1 MRYTASVNASS
12 SDLSENAFQQALAD
26 QAFDPY
32 PGFDFVEANDAVLRG
47 MHDSD
52 AAALNMFG
60 HEAHSQSSLSTTA
73 HSSAQS
79 PPSFSPSSGATRAS
93 APGVESVDPAGT
105 STSML
110 VGDFARIHA
119 PVYLAPTTL
128 SRIAQGRRDSVVER
142 HGQITPP
149 ESTPSQKSGRKSSA
163 SYSKSRQTTNLV
175 RMERARH
182 AANQRHARSKQP
194 RQILEERAGSK
205 SRECVE
211 EDKEDVETK
220 KEKYRKKNRIAAAKC
235 RAKKKDSTDGLE
247 ERHRDLQA
255 SYSFLKREDRRLR
268 DELSTL
274 RILAL
279 QHSPNT
285 LGCSCTD
292 LHNYNRCKVSE
303 VAQSFN
309 GPMVPPPSVSVL
321 SVGSLHGMSQTN
333 FLSPAS
339 MAELYG
345 RSQPFPTSG
354 SYAPAPVILLEMYDR
369 AMVAGSA
376 DMQQDFSCYLED
388 SAERSGF
395 MR

>member
-1 MRYTASVNASS
+1 MRYTASVSATP
-12 SDLSENAFQQALAD
+12 SDVSESVFQQALAD
-26 QAFDPY
+26 PAFDPHR
-32 PGFDFVEANDAVLRG
+32 GFDFVEANDAVLRG

-52 AAALNMFG
+52 AAALNMFN

-79 PPSFSPSSGATRAS
+79 PPSFSPYSGATGAS
-93 APGVESVDPAGT
+93 APGVESGDPAGT

-110 VGDFARIHA
+110 VGDFARIND

-128 SRIAQGRRDSVVER
+128 SRIAQDRRDSVAER
-142 HGQITPP
+142 YKQITPP
-149 ESTPSQKSGRKSSA
+149 ESTPSQKGGRKSSA
-163 SYSKSRQTTNLV
+163 SYSKPGQTTNLV
-175 RMERARH
+175 RTERARH
-182 AANQRHARSKQP
+182 AANQRHAGSKQP
-194 RQILEERAGSK
+194 RRIREERAGSK
-205 SRECVE
+205 PGECVD
-211 EDKEDVETK
+211 EDGEHVETK
-220 KEKYRKKNRIAAAKC
+220 KEKYREKNRIAAARC
-235 RAKKKDSTDGLE
+235 RAKKKDSTHGFE

-255 SYSFLKREDRRLR
+255 SHNFLKREYRRLR
-268 DELSTL
+268 DELSRL
-274 RILAL
+274 RTLAL
-279 QHSPNT
+279 QHSSDT

-292 LHNYNRCKVSE
+292 LHNYNRCKASE

-309 GPMVPPPSVSVL
+309 GPMVPPPSVSVP
-321 SVGSLHGMSQTN
+321 SAGGLHGMSQTN
-333 FLSPAS
+333 SLSPAS

-345 RSQPFPTSG
+345 RPQPFPTSG
-354 SYAPAPVILLEMYDR
+354 SYAPTPVTLPEMYDR